1 MRDRFRNSGTMAV
14 AIVLLLIAGLII
26 LSVVRYYWVDSA
38 NDYYDTLIA
47 AYIHETEGYEPEDR
61 DRLKQ
66 QLLQGGM
73 FIKMHRWDKESFV
86 KDNQLYQ
93 DMVRAYEEL
102 LRKQEEERG
111 SVMETLI
118 NL

>member
-1 MRDRFRNSGTMAV
+1 MRDRFRDSGTVAA

-38 NDYYDTLIA
+38 NDYYDRLIA
-47 AYIHETEGYEPEDR
+47 AYIHETKGYEPEDQ
-61 DRLKQ
+61 DRLRQ

-86 KDNQLYQ
+86 KDQQLYQ
-93 DMVRAYEEL
+93 DVVRAYEEL
-102 LRKQEEERG
+102 LRKREEERG
-111 SVMETLI
+111 SVIDTLI